1 MTSSTTSSSSS
12 AALESRAGRR
22 CHSVLNALHSTHY
35 FSPDVNRGLKGLG
48 ISHPTAVNFAVRA
61 AALGAVGPGTVAAT
75 FYNYKY
81 ELVAAHVPQVWRTAS
96 PEDILAAR
104 LRGVDTTLR
113 RLLGEELVAS
123 PELAEAADLALRA
136 TEACTRGARPLYAA
150 HADLP
155 VPEEP
160 HLAYWHAA
168 TLLREHRGD
177 GHLTALLGAGLDGL
191 EALVSH
197 TATGKGTRPKWVF
210 STRGWNQEEWDA
222 AVDRLRDRGVLDGEG
237 ELTET
242 GVALRRDVEAETDR
256 LDRAP
261 YEHLGAAGVERLT
274 ELGTLIAGAAL
285 QAGAF
290 PADLL
295 GKR

>member
-1 MTSSTTSSSSS
+1 MTSSTTSSAP
-12 AALESRAGRR
+12 AALEPRAGRR
-22 CHSVLNALHSTHY
+22 CHNVLNPIHSTHY
-35 FSPDVNRGLKGLG
+35 FSPDVGRELGALG
-48 ISHPTAVNFAVRA
+48 ITHRHAVNFAVRA

-81 ELVAAHVPQVWRTAS
+81 ELVAAHVPQIWRTAS
-96 PEDILAAR
+96 PEDVLAAR
-104 LRGVDTTLR
+104 LRAVDTTLR
-113 RLLGEELVAS
+113 RLLGDELVGS
-123 PELAEAADLALRA
+123 PEMAEAAGLALRA

-177 GHLTALLGAGLDGL
+177 GHLTVLLDAGLDGL

-197 TATGKGTRPKWVF
+197 TATGKGTTPKWVF

-222 AVDRLRDRGVLDGEG
+222 AVERLRERGVLDGEG
-237 ELTET
+237 ELTED
-242 GVALRRDVEAETDR
+242 GAALRRDIEARTDH

-274 ELGTLIAGAAL
+274 ELGTLFIGTAL